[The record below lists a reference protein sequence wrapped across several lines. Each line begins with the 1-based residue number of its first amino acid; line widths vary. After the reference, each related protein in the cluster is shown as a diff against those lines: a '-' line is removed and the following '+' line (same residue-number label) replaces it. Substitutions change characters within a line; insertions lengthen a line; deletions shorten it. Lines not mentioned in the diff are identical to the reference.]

1 MMICGACER
10 ALPEGAYCGEQR
22 GLRQN
27 IRRCN
32 ECVGNQLVLMKRG
45 RARPEEDECPICSLL
60 LPLDPDQSSFR
71 ICCMKLVCNGCEL
84 AARKRGMRNC
94 PFCRTPTPDSSQV
107 VALHQKRVDAGDPVA
122 MWELGNGYLYGQDGL
137 KKNVT
142 RAVELYERA
151 AELGEKKAQY
161 RLGCMYDKGK
171 GVEKDTAKAI
181 RYYEAAAM
189 SGDVLARF
197 NLGCVESNAGG
208 NYDLVLE
215 HFLIAAKMGHE
226 QSVNNVKVMFMKGL
240 ATKDD
245 YSEALRGYQGAIGEM
260 RSPDRDEA
268 LALGFDK
275 IISM

>member
-1 MMICGACER
+1 
-10 ALPEGAYCGEQR
+10 
-22 GLRQN
+22 
-27 IRRCN
+27 
-32 ECVGNQLVLMKRG
+32 
-45 RARPEEDECPICSLL
+45 
-60 LPLDPDQSSFR
+60 
-71 ICCMKLVCNGCEL
+71 
-84 AARKRGMRNC
+84 
-94 PFCRTPTPDSSQV
+94 
-107 VALHQKRVDAGDPVA
+107 
-122 MWELGNGYLYGQDGL
+122 
-137 KKNVT
+137 
-142 RAVELYERA
+142 
-151 AELGEKKAQY
+151 
-161 RLGCMYDKGK
+161 MYDKGK

-240 ATKDD
+240 ATKEN
-245 YSEALRGYQGAIGEM
+245 YAEALRGYQGAIGEM